1 MKNFL
6 RQIVSFNIISL
17 VISLFVG
24 CSSKEN
30 TPHPDRQI
38 TVYLKAI
45 QQDSDPSSSPTTR
58 TAIGGENLDHTY
70 WSERDTI
77 ELYWRTTGSSDA
89 LNNGQPFSC
98 YRFEGTVST
107 FSTEMEALPSGSYDY
122 FATYPKPASVNGTQV
137 TYNLP
142 AEQPGT
148 YCPPELHAEY
158 TGNLDFMLATPLSSQ
173 PNLDGNNTL
182 TMNFIHQCHVMRI
195 QVPTGRNQWGSP
207 IHKLRVEFPSPV
219 VGKMTMDLT
228 DPTAAPTLTEGSNTV
243 TAVLSKPL
251 TESQEDDVNGNYVWL
266 FLCPGAVNGTV
277 RFTAYDENGYQS
289 ESLTIELNK
298 TLEAG
303 KITPVNLT
311 IPQELPVSWIDF
323 SIVGNNLG
331 EDPQSFTV
339 TAPEGATFRNGE
351 ATQTFAINSQNKYS
365 LAFYNEVDGIAVGDL
380 LSREGVT
387 ITYDTPNVLISQQT
401 AVTVQPEGHTS
412 TNLTVPYL
420 YYSDFSWITAE
431 FHINDEHS
439 SSLNSGSKS
448 GFFPDNP
455 AWTGGRIGGYPGTSV
470 RVSCRREWFANY
482 DARLDSEPMVKLKE
496 GSSVKI
502 NVLFD
507 YGMHREEAGIGS
519 TDVGQTCYIGY
530 VKDPKIFASGD
541 TDGTFVSEF
550 YIQET
555 GASWTNIPH
564 KDYSYT
570 FEGCDR
576 NTRLTW
582 RTVCDRS
589 GTTNNSTCH
598 LYLDNIRVSIAQ

>member
-45 QQDSDPSSSPTTR
+45 QHDSDPSSSPTTR
-58 TAIGGENLDHTY
+58 TAIGGEKLDHTY

-148 YCPPELHAEY
+148 YCPPDLHAEY

-195 QVPTGRNQWGSP
+195 QVPTKRNQWGSP

-219 VGKMTMDLT
+219 VGRMTMDLT

-277 RFTAYDENGYQS
+277 RFTAYDENDNQ
-289 ESLTIELNK
+289 LTSVSQQINRELK
-298 TLEAG
+298 AG
-303 KITPVNLT
+303 RITPVNLT
-311 IPQELPVSWIDF
+311 IPGSLSTTNLIF
-323 SIVGNNLG
+323 SITGNNLG
-331 EDPQSFTV
+331 ETPNSFTV
-339 TAPEGATFRNGE
+339 TAPTGALFSNG
-351 ATQTFAINSQNKYS
+351 TNQQTFQVNSSNTYTLS
-365 LAFYNEVDGIAVGDL
+365 FYNQTNGINHSELIRTNGL
-380 LSREGVT
+380 T
-387 ITYDTPNVLISQQT
+387 FTYDSDNAIVSEMQKIAFEEEAS
-401 AVTVQPEGHTS
+401 E
-412 TNLTVPYL
+412 NIDLTVPYL
-420 YYSDFSWITAE
+420 LYEDFSTVNSFDYETDRIL
-431 FHINDEHS
+431 INPDATW
-439 SSLNSGSKS
+439 LDQYGLTGWSGTRVGVEAGK
-448 GFFPDNP
+448 
-455 AWTGGRIGGYPGTSV
+455 AMRISVRHETVAQYPGRVDSPPLSAIKKGHSVKVRLSFNAGQTSEWV
-470 RVSCRREWFANY
+470 RCKVGVTTQNDLHSGNTEPEGGFTETQFALDADYNNIPNAYTFQSESFLQSCTNQTRLSWNVVRNY
-482 DARLDSEPMVKLKE
+482 DFWGNGWE
-496 GSSVKI
+496 SS
-502 NVLFD
+502 
-507 YGMHREEAGIGS
+507 
-519 TDVGQTCYIGY
+519 
-530 VKDPKIFASGD
+530 
-541 TDGTFVSEF
+541 
-550 YIQET
+550 
-555 GASWTNIPH
+555 
-564 KDYSYT
+564 
-570 FEGCDR
+570 
-576 NTRLTW
+576 TW
-582 RTVCDRS
+582 FI
-589 GTTNNSTCH
+589 
-598 LYLDNIRVSIAQ
+598 YLDNIRVSIVQ

>member
-1 MKNFL
+1 MRDL
-6 RQIVSFNIISL
+6 IRQTVLICTTAWMICGVA
-17 VISLFVG
+17 G
-24 CSSKEN
+24 CSSKKSAI
-30 TPHPDRQI
+30 TPQRQ
-38 TVYLKAI
+38 VEVFLNAL
-45 QQDSDPSSSPTTR
+45 QQDADGLSDPTTR
-58 TAIGGENLDHTY
+58 TTIGGEALDRTY

-77 ELYWRTTGSSDA
+77 QLYWRNTGSSDA
-89 LNNGQPFSC
+89 LNSGQPFSF
-98 YRFEGTVST
+98 YQFGATT
-107 FSTEMEALPSGSYDY
+107 TLFSTTMEELNAGSYDY
-122 FATYPKPASVNGTQV
+122 YAAYPKPAAISGTQV
-137 TYNLP
+137 SYDLP
-142 AEQPGT
+142 AQQPGT
-148 YCPPELHAEY
+148 YSTPIPKSQY
-158 TGNLDFMLATPLSSQ
+158 RGNLDFMLATPLTAQ
-173 PNLDGNNTL
+173 PGLNEESPL
-182 TMNFIHQCHVMRI
+182 TMRFVHQCHVMRI
-195 QVPTGRNQWGSP
+195 QVPTGRDQWGSP
-207 IHKLRVEFPSPV
+207 IRKLRVEFPSPV
-219 VGKMTMDLT
+219 VGRMTMDLT

-351 ATQTFAINSQNKYS
+351 ATQTFAINSENKYS

-420 YYSDFSWITAE
+420 YYSDFSWISAE

-439 SSLNSGSKS
+439 SANAGSKS
-448 GFFPDNP
+448 GSFPDNP

-470 RVSCRREWFANY
+470 RVSCHREFFVDY
-482 DARLDSEPMVKLKE
+482 DARLDSEPMANIKE
-496 GSSVKI
+496 GASVKVQ
-502 NVLFD
+502 VLFD
-507 YGMHREEAGIGS
+507 YGMNREESGIGS
-519 TDVGQTCYIGY
+519 AKAGQTCHLGY
-530 VKDPKIFASGD
+530 VKDSKIFASGD

-550 YIQET
+550 YIKET
-555 GASWTNIPH
+555 DASWTNLPH

-582 RTVCDRS
+582 RTVCDHS
-589 GTTNNSTCH
+589 NGPNNSTCH
-598 LYLDNIRVSIAQ
+598 LYLDNIRVSITQ